1 MSTLFSAIDVGQ
13 KIVMK
18 ELIDILKQKLLW
30 YKTAKVTPVTKGAN
44 SKTVVF
50 RGFNR
55 LALALTPLNEGVT
68 PAGSNLTMNSVTAVL
83 SQYGDFTYVTDV
95 AEFLY
100 NRSLIKD
107 ASDVLAIQAAETI
120 DTVIMNV
127 VAAGTNVIYG
137 DGTQSS
143 RGALQNLASQTLTS
157 ALITRDVRWLERNNV
172 QKFDPMPIIGSA
184 YALVTHPDTIADLRN
199 DTNFVSAI
207 NYSSPTPSNEYRGDL
222 FTGELGYWQGARI
235 ISTTMAP
242 VYANASASSTNVYG
256 AICYGKGAYAVS
268 EFAGG
273 LQTYIHTG
281 GVQDTSDPLEQRS
294 TVGWKWEGVAVILDN
309 NRIIR
314 NEVCATYNQNTAKG
328 N

>member
-1 MSTLFSAIDVGQ
+1 MSTNFSAIDVGQ

-30 YKTAKVTPVTKGAN
+30 YKTAKVSPVTKGSN

-55 LALALTPLNEGVT
+55 LALALTPLNEGIT
-68 PAGSNLTMNSVTAVL
+68 PAGSALTMNSVTAVL
-83 SQYGDFTYVTDV
+83 SQYGDFTVITDV

-100 NRSLIKD
+100 DRSAIKD
-107 ASDVLAIQAAETI
+107 ASDVLGIQATETI
-120 DTVIMNV
+120 DTTIMNV

-137 DGTQSS
+137 VGTVTARVSV
-143 RGALQNLASQTLTS
+143 TS
-157 ALITRDVRWLERNNV
+157 TMILSTTTITRDIRWLERNNV
-172 QKFDPMPIIGSA
+172 QKFDPMPMIGGA
-184 YALVTHPDTIADLRN
+184 YALVGHPDVMTDLRL
-199 DTNFVSAI
+199 DTSFISAV

-235 ISTTMAP
+235 ISTTMSP
-242 VYANASASSTNVYG
+242 VYAAAGASGINVYG
-256 AICYGKGAYAVS
+256 VICYGKGAYAVS
-268 EFAGG
+268 EFSSG
-273 LQTYIHTG
+273 LKTYIHTG

-294 TVGWKWEGVAVILDN
+294 TVGWKWEGTAAILDN

-314 NEVCATYNQNTAKG
+314 NEVAATYSLNTAVG
-328 N
+328 Q

>member
-1 MSTLFSAIDVGQ
+1 MNVFNAIDVGQ

-30 YKTAKVTPVTKGAN
+30 YKTAKVHPVTKGSN

-83 SQYGDFTYVTDV
+83 SQYGDFTTITDV

-100 NRSLIKD
+100 DRSMIKD
-107 ASDVLAIQAAETI
+107 ASDVLGIQATETI
-120 DTVIMNV
+120 DTTIMNV
-127 VAAGTNVIYG
+127 VAAGTNVMYG
-137 DGTQSS
+137 DGTVSARAS
-143 RGALQNLASQTLTS
+143 LQNLASQVTTTT
-157 ALITRDVRWLERNNV
+157 LITRAVRFLERNNV
-172 QKFDPMPIIGSA
+172 EKFGPQPIIGSA
-184 YALVTHPDTIADLRN
+184 YAYVLHPDCAADLRL
-199 DTNFVSAI
+199 DSNFISAV

-222 FTGELGYWQGARI
+222 FTGELGYWQGVRI
-235 ISTTMAP
+235 IPTTMAP
-242 VYANASASSTNVYG
+242 VYALASASSTNVYG
-256 AICYGKGAYAVS
+256 NICFGKGAYAVS
-268 EFAGG
+268 EFSGG
-273 LQTYIHTG
+273 LKTYIHTG

-294 TVGWKWEGVAVILDN
+294 TVGWKWEGVAAILDN
-309 NRIIR
+309 NRIVR
-314 NEVCATYNQNTAKG
+314 QEVVATYNAATVKG